1 MNDANDMPGIP
12 PAAPGASAPGA
23 HATPPVLPEPTAW
36 PGEGPVERVPPT
48 PSRPGERPARTS
60 GPNHV
65 PTLAGLPPRPSSLVE
80 TKLDTLMLE
89 ELALKIVAHVG
100 SLTGG
105 ALAERMKLP
114 LAGVV
119 EHLIAALRRD
129 TYIESLG
136 GGAALMGAAGMNL
149 RVTERGAQ
157 RAHVLN
163 ERSEYAG
170 PAPVPLVDFEYALRQ
185 QAPTRRFVGRDNVW
199 RQLGYLVLPDETMDG
214 IGAGV
219 ESGGPI
225 LLHGPPG
232 NGKTAVG
239 AAIARALGGGGVL
252 VPYAV
257 EVDGQIVRV
266 FDPSVHRPI
275 GVEQLPAARFDDRW
289 VLCLAPFVRAG
300 GELRLDQ
307 LDFIWNERQRF
318 YDCPIQLKAAGG
330 VLLMDDFG
338 QQQHRPE
345 FILNRWVVPLETG
358 MDYLTLLNGS
368 QVPLPF
374 TPLLIFATNLE
385 PGELMHEAYLRRIP
399 CKVYIGDPSQ
409 EAFHEI
415 CRRQCQELSIEFS
428 EQGFAYL
435 VERCYTRTG
444 QPWRASHARDLLRL
458 VASSARYFGV
468 AAQLNP
474 RLIDV
479 AANLYFV

>member
-1 MNDANDMPGIP
+1 MD
-12 PAAPGASAPGA
+12 
-23 HATPPVLPEPTAW
+23 
-36 PGEGPVERVPPT
+36 
-48 PSRPGERPARTS
+48 
-60 GPNHV
+60 
-65 PTLAGLPPRPSSLVE
+65 LPPRPGSVAE
-80 TKLDTLMLE
+80 TKLDPLLLE
-89 ELALKIVAHVG
+89 ELALKIISHVG
-100 SLTGG
+100 SITGG

-119 EHLIAALRRD
+119 EHLVAALRRD
-129 TYIESLG
+129 TYIDSLG

-149 RVTERGAQ
+149 RVTDRGAQ
-157 RAHVLN
+157 RAHALH

-170 PAPVPLVDFEYALRQ
+170 PAPVPLADFEYALRQ
-185 QAPTRRFVGRDNVW
+185 QVPARRGVSRDQIW
-199 RQLGYLVLPDETMDG
+199 RRLGYLVLPDETVDA

-225 LLHGPPG
+225 LLYGPPG

-239 AAIARALGGGGVL
+239 AAIARALSGGGVL

-275 GVEQLPAARFDDRW
+275 SAEQLPAARFDDRW
-289 VLCLAPFVRAG
+289 VLCQAPFVRAG

-318 YDCPIQLKAAGG
+318 YDCPIQLRAAGG
-330 VLLMDDFG
+330 VLLMDDLG
-338 QQQHRPE
+338 QQQQRPE

-358 MDYLTLLNGS
+358 IDYLTLLNGS

-374 TPLLIFATNLE
+374 TPLLIFATNTE
-385 PGELMHEAYLRRIP
+385 PGELMHEANLRRIP
-399 CKVYIGDPSQ
+399 CKVLIGDPSQ
-409 EAFHEI
+409 EALREI
-415 CRRQCQELSIEFS
+415 CRRQCQELGVEFTD
-428 EQGFAYL
+428 QGFDYL

-444 QPWRASHARDLLRL
+444 RAWRASHPRDLARL

-468 AAQLNP
+468 APQLSP

-479 AANLYFV
+479 AATLYFV